1 MKISN
6 FVLPLDYT
14 HPYWKDNFGF
24 LKGYIMQSLGYP
36 LVRVELTESMLAQS
50 IHDALAIYFKYSPDV
65 TWTGFEVLDLDA
77 DGQATLPTHIVSSLI
92 KDVVFPQNSNAFGFV
107 NPIDEGLYATLPMAS
122 FIKINGGTLELG
134 HYYQARQQLEDANK
148 ITGRSK
154 SWEHINGKL
163 QVFPTRLTGE
173 TRQIGVLYG
182 SIPDPIDLESD
193 DFVRA
198 YAVASAKIILGTIRR
213 KFSGF
218 AAAGGNGTADGS
230 DLISEGKTDQETLK
244 TSAKAGRPAIPI
256 LQE

>member
-1 MKISN
+1 MKINS

-36 LVRVELTESMLAQS
+36 LVRVELTESMLAQAS
-50 IHDALAIYFKYSPDV
+50 HDALAMYFKYSMD
-65 TWTGFEVLDLDA
+65 TTHTGMEIVDLDG
-77 DGQATLPTHIVSSLI
+77 DGAATIPFNIVPALI
-92 KDVVFPQNSNAFGFV
+92 RDIVFPQNSNAFGFV

-148 ITGRSK
+148 ITGRNRT
-154 SWEHINGKL
+154 WEHINGKI
-163 QVFPTRLTGE
+163 QVFPSRLTGE
-173 TRQIGVLYG
+173 TRQVGILYG
-182 SIPDPIDLESD
+182 KIPEPLDLESD

-198 YAVASAKIILGTIRR
+198 YSVSSAKIMLGTIRR

-218 AAAGGNGTADGS
+218 AAAGGAGTPDGS
-230 DLISEGKTDQETLK
+230 DLISEGKTEQETLV
-244 TSAKAGRPAIPI
+244 TNLKASRPAVPM